1 MWRPRNIIG
10 GIEEFAAQIVVVRC
24 LEWVVVG
31 RGGRRGGGG
40 IAGDE
45 CDGDGWAHRRDG
57 VECDEILAH
66 VEHRRNDVEK
76 REVA

>member
-1 MWRPRNIIG
+1 MWRPRDIIG
-10 GIEEFAAQIVVVRC
+10 GIEEFAAQIVVVRS

-31 RGGRRGGGG
+31 RGGGLVWVG
-40 IAGDE
+40 IAGYE
-45 CDGDGWAHRRDG
+45 CDGDGWAHGRDG

-66 VEHRRNDVEK
+66 VEHWRNDVEK

>member
-1 MWRPRNIIG
+1 MWRPRDIIG

-31 RGGRRGGGG
+31 RGGGRGGGG

-45 CDGDGWAHRRDG
+45 CDGDGWAHGRDG

-66 VEHRRNDVEK
+66 VEHWRNDVEK

>member
-31 RGGRRGGGG
+31 RGGGRGGGG

-45 CDGDGWAHRRDG
+45 CDGDGWAHGRDG

-66 VEHRRNDVEK
+66 VEHWRNDVEK

>member
-1 MWRPRNIIG
+1 MWRPRDIIG
-10 GIEEFAAQIVVVRC
+10 GIEEFAAQIVVVRSV
-24 LEWVVVG
+24 EWVVVG
-31 RGGRRGGGG
+31 RGGGRGWGG

-45 CDGDGWAHRRDG
+45 CDGDGWAHGRDG

-66 VEHRRNDVEK
+66 VEHWRNDVEK

>member
-31 RGGRRGGGG
+31 RGGGRGGGG

-45 CDGDGWAHRRDG
+45 CDGDGWAHGRDG

-66 VEHRRNDVEK
+66 VEHWRNDIEK